1 MGKARRHA
9 GMATRDRRLLSTA
22 SLRHRL
28 DALRDGEPAVEAS
41 ASPPTPE
48 AHALCVLLTVLA
60 CLLGAGLVVW
70 FALYEDGGGG
80 GALA

>member
-1 MGKARRHA
+1 M
-9 GMATRDRRLLSTA
+9 TPRDRRLLSTA

-28 DALRDGEPAVEAS
+28 HALRQGDPALVSS

-48 AHALCVLLTVLA
+48 AHALCVLLTALA

-70 FALYEDGGGG
+70 FVVYEDG
-80 GALA
+80 A